1 MGIGTVNSGTSG
13 YRNPYNTLLTLPGVS
28 NYATSGLFTVNGLG
42 GSIPGSPFTVA
53 LGETM
58 RVEGQ
63 DATSRIFGTYD
74 YTQMA
79 QPNADAI
86 QEIAYQTSNYA
97 PEYGQA
103 GSVVINMTMK
113 SGTNQYHGTGF
124 DYFVNEDLNA
134 GDPFSS
140 NSHWRKGYSP
150 RNRRNDFGGTLGGPV
165 IIPKLYNGKNKTFFF
180 FAYEQFLEGTQ
191 LQLHRHGPNR
201 RYADWRLLGDLT
213 ERNLQSVRGLRHSD
227 RAHWAR
233 TLWASPMY
241 ANEIYDPT
249 TRGVIREWSGVCQS
263 VSEQCHSRQHDESEF
278 SGVSGSV
285 PPTAELQ
292 SGR

>member
-1 MGIGTVNSGTSG
+1 MDDLPLLGIGTVNSGTSG

-28 NYATSGLFTVNGLG
+28 NFATSGLFTVNGLG
-42 GSIPGSPFTVA
+42 GSIPGSPFTAA
-53 LGETM
+53 LTETM
-58 RVEGQ
+58 RMEGQ

-97 PEYGQA
+97 PEYGEA

-140 NSHWRKGYSP
+140 NGEGGQGTAPKPPQRFRRHPGRPGYYP
-150 RNRRNDFGGTLGGPV
+150 QAL
-165 IIPKLYNGKNKTFFF
+165 
-180 FAYEQFLEGTQ
+180 
-191 LQLHRHGPNR
+191 
-201 RYADWRLLGDLT
+201 
-213 ERNLQSVRGLRHSD
+213 
-227 RAHWAR
+227 
-233 TLWASPMY
+233 
-241 ANEIYDPT
+241 
-249 TRGVIREWSGVCQS
+249 
-263 VSEQCHSRQHDESEF
+263 
-278 SGVSGSV
+278 
-285 PPTAELQ
+285 
-292 SGR
+292 